1 MAHCQANASRPS
13 SFLLLGKGRFLIL
26 TLLLIMMGSVAGI
39 RAAQAEDGRAI
50 LLKAIRLYHT
60 FHSYKGQANVDTL
73 MIGTDGKVIKHVGS
87 SSTMKFQRP
96 NKISLFIQNPAGSRA
111 VYGDGSNFS
120 VFEASTNQYSTVPMS
135 GKEPEMITLLRKQA
149 GVVAGLDTL
158 FLLTETSLPK
168 TLTNLQ
174 YKGTST
180 CNGHPVFVVTGT
192 TSATPE
198 LSGGGKTSMPGAA
211 TEWTWWIDRQSYLL
225 YKVENKTSNVVK
237 PVSFGSGNNA
247 VVKDV
252 KGTVIMRYI
261 VSEIKPDANI
271 TPSDFAFTPPKSA
284 IQKRTIQEIL
294 GGQKK

>member
-1 MAHCQANASRPS
+1 MTLMLTAA
-13 SFLLLGKGRFLIL
+13 
-26 TLLLIMMGSVAGI
+26 TLLSGI
-39 RAAQAEDGRAI
+39 RTAQAEDGKAI
-50 LLKAIRLYHT
+50 LLKAIHLYHT

-73 MIGTDGKVIKHVGS
+73 LVGTDGKVVKHVGS

-111 VYGDGSNFS
+111 VYGDGANFS
-120 VFEASTNQYSTVPMS
+120 VFEAGTNQYSTVPMS
-135 GKEPEMITLLRKQA
+135 GKEPEMITLLRTQG
-149 GVVAGLDTL
+149 GVVAGFDAL
-158 FLLTETSLPK
+158 FLLTETGLPK
-168 TLTNLQ
+168 NLSSIQ

-198 LSGGGKTSMPGAA
+198 LSGGGKTSMPGA
-211 TEWTWWIDRQSYLL
+211 TTMWTWWIDRQSYLL

-237 PVSFGSGNNA
+237 PVSFGSGINA

-261 VSEIKPDANI
+261 VSELKPDANLA
-271 TPSDFAFTPPKSA
+271 PSEFAFTPPASA
-284 IQKRTIQEIL
+284 LRKRTLQEIL

>member
-1 MAHCQANASRPS
+1 MAHCQANTSRPYPPR
-13 SFLLLGKGRFLIL
+13 LLRNGRLFSL
-26 TLLLIMMGSVAGI
+26 TLLLTAATLLCGI
-39 RAAQAEDGRAI
+39 GAAKAEDGRAI
-50 LLKAIRLYHT
+50 LLKAIHLYQT

-73 MIGTDGKVIKHVGS
+73 LVGTDGKVVKHVGS

-96 NKISLFIQNPAGSRA
+96 NKIYLLIQNPAGSR
-111 VYGDGSNFS
+111 VIYGDGANFS
-120 VFEASTNQYSTVPMS
+120 VLEANIDQYTTVPMA
-135 GKEPEMITLLRKQA
+135 GKEPQMLNLLHTQG
-149 GVVAGLDTL
+149 GVVAGFDTL
-158 FLLTETSLPK
+158 FLLTENGLPK
-168 TLTNLQ
+168 TLSNIQ

-192 TSATPE
+192 TSATPD
-198 LSGGGKTSMPGAA
+198 LSGGGKTSMPGAT

-271 TPSDFAFTPPKSA
+271 APSDFAFTPPRTA
-284 IQKRTIQEIL
+284 IRKRTIQEIL
-294 GGQKK
+294 GGPKK